1 MKNLVSLL
9 ILLLAS
15 TMFYPASLQAQ
26 KKKNRGVK
34 KDTTLVSNPSGQ
46 GLNLEITAIPG
57 RGHNHPTFVIW
68 LEKEDGT
75 YIETLFATRYI
86 GKGVF
91 RFGTTERGRWEAA
104 PVQRKAAVPYW
115 GHKRGV
121 KNEQGNYLPSATS
134 PLPDAITGP
143 TPPAGFTLKTRS
155 SQPLSGKVKILMEVN
170 QTWDWNPY
178 WNNALY
184 PDDADYHSSAQPAVV
199 YEAEFDASNPPA
211 GPIRLKPIGH
221 SHYSGATGELFP
233 NLQTLTTALQI
244 FNEIYVKVSPSQ
256 TR

>member
-1 MKNLVSLL
+1 MKNTSYILVFIWALL
-9 ILLLAS
+9 MVNPLNL
-15 TMFYPASLQAQ
+15 PAQ
-26 KKKNRGVK
+26 KKKNRGIK
-34 KDTTLVSNPSGQ
+34 KDTTIVSNSMGQ
-46 GLNLEITAIPG
+46 GLELEITAIPG
-57 RGHNHPTFVIW
+57 RGHNHPTFVVW

-75 YIETLFATRYI
+75 YIETLFATQYI

-91 RFGTTERGRWEAA
+91 RFGTAEKGRWEAA

-115 GHKRGV
+115 GHKRGI

-143 TPPAGFTLKTRS
+143 TPPAGFTIKTRS
-155 SQPLSGKVKILMEVN
+155 SEPLVGKIKILMEVN

-199 YEAEFDASNPPA
+199 YAAEFDASNPPVS
-211 GPIRLKPIGH
+211 PIRMKPIGH
-221 SHYSGATGELFP
+221 SHYSGATGELFSD
-233 NLQTLTTALQI
+233 LQTLTTALQI
-244 FNEIYVKVSPSQ
+244 FNEITVKVSPSAH
-256 TR
+256 